1 MDLPTNFKKFS
12 ISSSNIIYYIY
23 DYTPRN
29 RKEEKQVCDQHIMN
43 IKDTIEHF
51 GDNKWKNDKRNESIA
66 HFKAILLTLFGS
78 KPNIENAVLCLVP
91 GHSKNS
97 FNPNMKEIIANLCE
111 ILGIENGSKILSRF
125 KEVSE
130 AHKTKGIVRNK
141 DTHLE
146 SIRITDSKLISGKN
160 IILLDDVTTSG
171 SSLLA
176 CKEILMRNG
185 ATKVDCV
192 ALGKTSINHLEY

>member
-1 MDLPTNFKKFS
+1 MGLPTKLKEFLIGAS
-12 ISSSNIIYYIY
+12 DIIYYIY

-29 RKEEKQVCDQHIMN
+29 RGKEKQVCDQHIMN
-43 IKDTIEHF
+43 IKDIIKHSGNEE
-51 GDNKWKNDKRNESIA
+51 WKNDKRNESIN
-66 HFKAILLTLFGS
+66 HFEVILSSLFMS
-78 KPNIENAVLCLVP
+78 NFNIENSILCLVP

-97 FNPNMKEIIANLCE
+97 FNPNMEEIITDLCKT
-111 ILGIENGSKILSRF
+111 LDIENGSKILSRF

-130 AHKTKGIVRNK
+130 AHTTQGIVRNK

-176 CKEILMRNG
+176 CKEILIKNG
-185 ATKVDCV
+185 AVKVECV
-192 ALGKTSINHLEY
+192 ALGKTISA

>member
-1 MDLPTNFKKFS
+1 MDLPTKFKEFP
-12 ISSSNIIYYIY
+12 INSSDIIYYIY

-29 RKEEKQVCDQHIMN
+29 RGEKKQVCDRHIMN
-43 IKDTIEHF
+43 IKDTIKHS
-51 GDNKWKNDKRNESIA
+51 GDKEWKNNKRNESIV
-66 HFKAILLTLFGS
+66 HFKAILSTLFIS
-78 KPNIENAVLCLVP
+78 KPNIENTVLCLVP

-97 FNPNMKEIIANLCE
+97 FNPNMEEIITDLCE
-111 ILGIENGSKILSRF
+111 ILSIENGSKILSRF
-125 KEVSE
+125 EEVSE
-130 AHKTKGIVRNK
+130 AHTTQGIVRNK

-146 SIRITDSKLISGKN
+146 SIRITESKLISGKN

-176 CKEILMRNG
+176 CKEILIRNG

-192 ALGKTSINHLEY
+192 ALGKTISV

>member
-1 MDLPTNFKKFS
+1 
-12 ISSSNIIYYIY
+12 
-23 DYTPRN
+23 
-29 RKEEKQVCDQHIMN
+29 MN